1 MKFRTLVIKQR
12 MRFAKNETQKKKNF
26 VIANCIIPCFS
37 EIMVSFYIFFLFFP
51 LFLDRT
57 SGGTSILFEEK
68 NTYLSLTYTN
78 LVINRVLRNN
88 VYARYVIE
96 SLRHS
101 LIGSLKLIKIH
112 SVYIFLQKKY

>member
-51 LFLDRT
+51 LFLNRT
-57 SGGTSILFEEK
+57 SGGTSILFEERHVSFTDLHK
-68 NTYLSLTYTN
+68 SRN
-78 LVINRVLRNN
+78 IRVLRNN